1 MKVILAIFLGI
12 ISIFILA
19 IFTNTIMSLNIFP
32 GFVQGDIGNW
42 IGFYGTLIG
51 GLLTL
56 AGVFLTLQFNKKQI
70 NEHET
75 IRKEAEAKN
84 INLNTI
90 KILWEIELSL
100 TTLVKEL
107 GILAEYIE
115 EIINTTDV
123 HEYVLLVNGKL
134 DYKFYRKGIK
144 PNSEQIKNILGEVG
158 FDYTYEKFIQIQDQ
172 LLKTKDRFDN
182 KNLQVK
188 SAEVDWDIYEKI
200 NSITN
205 DLYEIF
211 DTQKCV
217 TTIDSNY
224 LSVFKSESEL
234 IIKKLNGMMGI
245 GAKISGF
252 IYSVREKRNKIE
264 KQYFNIS

>member
-1 MKVILAIFLGI
+1 MNVILAVFIGI
-12 ISIFILA
+12 LAIFILA

-70 NEHET
+70 NEQET
-75 IRKEAEAKN
+75 IRKEVVAKN
-84 INLNTI
+84 KNLNTI

-107 GILAEYIE
+107 GILAKYIE
-115 EIINTTDV
+115 EKINIINV
-123 HEYVLLVNGKL
+123 HEYALLINGKL
-134 DYKFYRKGIK
+134 DDEFYRKGIK
-144 PNSEQIKNILGEVG
+144 PNYEQIKNILGEVG
-158 FDYTYEKFIQIQDQ
+158 FNYTYEKFILIQDQ
-172 LLKTKDRFDN
+172 LLKAKDCFDN
-182 KNLQVK
+182 KKLQVK

-205 DLYEIF
+205 ELYEIF

-217 TTIDSNY
+217 TTIDSNH

-234 IIKKLNGMMGI
+234 IKKRIKGMMGI
-245 GAKISGF
+245 GAKISGL
-252 IYSVREKRNKIE
+252 IYLVREKRNEIE